1 MQAQDYERYNRQM
14 ILPQFGEEGQH
25 KLLQAKVLVV
35 GAGGLGC
42 PVLQYLTAAGVGE
55 IGIIDDDIISL
66 SNLHRQVLYTTDDLN
81 KYKTEVAASKLK
93 RLNPSVTFH
102 VFTERL
108 TNSNAI
114 DIISRFDIVADGT
127 DNFAARYIINDACVL
142 LQKPFVNAAI
152 SRFEGQVAVFNL
164 LTPSGPSVN
173 YRDLFPAPP
182 THALNCEEAGVLGV
196 LPGIIGSLQA
206 NEVIKVITGIGQPL
220 INRLLT
226 FNALN
231 NSFYQLD
238 IILNEEGRK
247 LIPAN
252 IAAFLDMDYEVL
264 CSSSSDPEIDI
275 TVDELKELQQKEKVT
290 ILDVREMNEVPTIE
304 EDHLRIPLRLLK
316 NKPPAVTANTIVAV
330 CHMGIRSAEAVKI
343 LKEIYGSAKKIYNLK
358 GGILSWQKYLY
369 KKQQHA

>member
-1 MQAQDYERYNRQM
+1 M

-25 KLLQAKVLVV
+25 KLFNAKILVV

-66 SNLHRQVLYTTDDLN
+66 SNLHRQILYATDDLN
-81 KYKTEVAASKLK
+81 KYKTEVAADKLK

-102 VFTERL
+102 VFTESL

-114 DIISRFDIVADGT
+114 EIISRFDIVADGT
-127 DNFAARYIINDACVL
+127 DNFAARYVINDACVL
-142 LQKPFVNAAI
+142 LQKPFVSAAI
-152 SRFEGQVAVFNL
+152 SRFEGQVAVFNVY
-164 LTPSGPSVN
+164 TASGFSVN
-173 YRDLFPAPP
+173 YRDLFPTPP
-182 THALNCEEAGVLGV
+182 THTLNCEEAGVLGT
-196 LPGIIGSLQA
+196 LPGIAGSLQA
-206 NEVIKVITGIGQPL
+206 NEVIKMITGIGEPL

-238 IILNEEGRK
+238 IVPDEEGRK

-252 IAAFLDMDYEVL
+252 IEAFLDMDYEVL
-264 CSSSSDPEIDI
+264 CSASSHQDVDI
-275 TVDELKELQQKEKVT
+275 TVEQLKELQQKEKVT
-290 ILDVREMNEVPTIE
+290 ILDVREMNEVPTIV
-304 EDHLRIPLRLLK
+304 EDHIRVPLRLLK
-316 NKPPAVTANTIVAV
+316 NKPPLVTTNTIVAV

-343 LKEIYGSAKKIYNLK
+343 LKEIYGSTRKIYNLE

>member
-1 MQAQDYERYNRQM
+1 MQAHDYERYNRQM

-25 KLLQAKVLVV
+25 KLFNAKILVV

-66 SNLHRQVLYTTDDLN
+66 SNLHRQILYATDDLN
-81 KYKTEVAASKLK
+81 KYKTEVAADKLK

-102 VFTERL
+102 VFTESL

-114 DIISRFDIVADGT
+114 EIISRFDIVADGT
-127 DNFAARYIINDACVL
+127 DNFAARYVINDACVL
-142 LQKPFVNAAI
+142 LQKPFVSAAI
-152 SRFEGQVAVFNL
+152 SRFEGQVAVFNVY
-164 LTPSGPSVN
+164 TASGFSVN
-173 YRDLFPAPP
+173 YRDLFPTPP
-182 THALNCEEAGVLGV
+182 THTLNCEEAGVLGT
-196 LPGIIGSLQA
+196 LPGIAGSLQA
-206 NEVIKVITGIGQPL
+206 NEVIKMITGIGEPL

-238 IILNEEGRK
+238 IVPDEEGRK

-252 IAAFLDMDYEVL
+252 IEAFLDMDYEVL
-264 CSSSSDPEIDI
+264 CSASSHQDVDI
-275 TVDELKELQQKEKVT
+275 TVEQLKELQQKEKVT
-290 ILDVREMNEVPTIE
+290 ILDVREMNEVPTIV
-304 EDHLRIPLRLLK
+304 EDHIRVPLRLLK
-316 NKPPAVTANTIVAV
+316 NKPPLVTTNTIVAV

-343 LKEIYGSAKKIYNLK
+343 LKEIYGSTRKIYNLE